1 MKRRGVLT
9 EEDKRLWSAVAR
21 TARPLAGKGLLPE
34 PAEDVAPVEAGRSG
48 TGPLKPTPD
57 LQSVVATGSPPRSH
71 LVQDRIDRPVR
82 RKLGRGRLEIDGRID
97 LHGKTEA
104 VAHYALLGFLRSA
117 HGMGLRHVLVIT
129 GRGSS
134 SGSTGALRRAFPHWI
149 ATDAFRRLVSGFDV
163 AERGHGG
170 EGAFYVRLRKS

>member
-21 TARPLAGKGLLPE
+21 TARPLPGRALLPE
-34 PAEDVAPVEAGRSG
+34 PPEDALAGAGRTPEAQVRPG
-48 TGPLKPTPD
+48 TAPRPDIAPGPP
-57 LQSVVATGSPPRSH
+57 ARSH
-71 LVQDRIDRPVR
+71 IVQETIDRPVR
-82 RKLGRGRLEIDGRID
+82 RKLGRGRLEIDARID

-163 AERGHGG
+163 AERSHGG
-170 EGAFYVRLRKS
+170 DGAFYVRLRKT

>member
-21 TARPLAGKGLLPE
+21 TARPLPGRDVLPELPEDSAAAAGKAPSE
-34 PAEDVAPVEAGRSG
+34 PMRPPMALRPDHAPG
-48 TGPLKPTPD
+48 
-57 LQSVVATGSPPRSH
+57 QPPRSQI
-71 LVQDRIDRPVR
+71 VQERIDRPVR
-82 RKLGRGRLEIDGRID
+82 RKLGRGRLEIDARID

-149 ATDAFRRLVSGFDV
+149 ATDAFRRLVSGFDT
-163 AERGHGG
+163 AERSHGG
-170 EGAFYVRLRKS
+170 EGAFYVRLRKT

>member
-9 EEDKRLWSAVAR
+9 DEDKRLWSAVAR
-21 TARPLAGKGLLPE
+21 TARPLPGRKLLPE
-34 PAEDVAPVEAGRSG
+34 PSEDAATEAGKAFKGQVRPAVDMQPAVPPS
-48 TGPLKPTPD
+48 L
-57 LQSVVATGSPPRSH
+57 PPRPH
-71 LVQDRIDRPVR
+71 IVQERIDRPVR
-82 RKLGRGRLEIDGRID
+82 RKLGRGRLEIDARID

-163 AERGHGG
+163 AERSHGG
-170 EGAFYVRLRKS
+170 DGAFYVRLRKA